1 MATTKTTMSKLWKG
15 LIFLFVLLIVIPLTL
30 FSFNKLSGLYN
41 ILFSSSNKEVL
52 FEKEKMNNNMIK
64 EALKNEKEL
73 TVLYTKKLSIEDRVR
88 EEAER
93 YRVMLNSTV
102 NKASA
107 LVDTN
112 DTVVVTKSI
121 IEKGLRTFNI
131 IKVKHTDDITTVE
144 DLNKK
149 ISKNVIKVDE
159 YTYRKQGSNNYK
171 LIKHIGNTI
180 KDTNE

>member
-1 MATTKTTMSKLWKG
+1 
-15 LIFLFVLLIVIPLTL
+15 
-30 FSFNKLSGLYN
+30 
-41 ILFSSSNKEVL
+41 
-52 FEKEKMNNNMIK
+52 
-64 EALKNEKEL
+64 
-73 TVLYTKKLSIEDRVR
+73 
-88 EEAER
+88 
-93 YRVMLNSTV
+93 MLNSTV